1 MILCLSLSLS
11 LSLLFLLAPAP
22 FWASQT
28 TPCLIEAWAFLVA
41 PSPASSAPATGQR
54 CFFFSR
60 KTQMDVYSTSLI
72 LIVQKNRI
80 KTCNQ
85 AMTGIR
91 QVDSNH
97 FFCLGVGLKGSTKKD
112 CSFCDHKRPHG
123 KKLVVCSGNTSS
135 CQSKHK
141 EHRSQATVN
150 QLAATVKQWKS
161 I

>member
-1 MILCLSLSLS
+1 
-11 LSLLFLLAPAP
+11 
-22 FWASQT
+22 
-28 TPCLIEAWAFLVA
+28 
-41 PSPASSAPATGQR
+41 
-54 CFFFSR
+54 
-60 KTQMDVYSTSLI
+60 MDVYSTSLI
-72 LIVQKNRI
+72 LIVQKNHI

-91 QVDSNH
+91 QVDSHH
-97 FFCLGVGLKGSTKKD
+97 FFCLGVGLKGGTKKD